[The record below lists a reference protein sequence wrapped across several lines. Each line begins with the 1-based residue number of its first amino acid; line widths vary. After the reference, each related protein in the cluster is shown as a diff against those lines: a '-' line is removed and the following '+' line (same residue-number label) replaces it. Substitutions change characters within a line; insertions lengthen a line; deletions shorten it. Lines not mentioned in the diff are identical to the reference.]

1 MVACLLWEMM
11 IPVWVDGKRSAR
23 GCKFQI
29 AATDTPFCAVLSRY
43 QKKCLRNAWGLT
55 LGVKIDIYTMHFS
68 FNIKE
73 IDKINRASELKLP

>member
-1 MVACLLWEMM
+1 MM

-29 AATDTPFCAVLSRY
+29 AATDTPFCAVFLRY
-43 QKKCLRNAWGLT
+43 QKKSLRNAWGLT

-73 IDKINRASELKLP
+73 IDNINRAGELRLP